1 MKFNGKSLRTVADRL
16 MQTKFQ
22 HGWQWVVEFSGNGVN
37 PPPDF
42 EIYAKSIE
50 HGGATIEYEEK
61 QIGANQINS
70 PIYKTVGSITLMI
83 RDREDGVCEAFF
95 KKLSERVVNYDGT
108 VNLPAQYLFTMKMY
122 RIMDNDQRV
131 LDKTWTVSMGEY
143 GSFTRSNEEVN
154 SFVTFPAVF
163 KKYQALGKE

>member
-1 MKFNGKSLRTVADRL
+1 MKFNGKALKNIAAKL

-22 HGWQWVVEFSGNGVN
+22 QGWQWVVEFSGKGVN

-50 HGGATIEYEEK
+50 HGGFTIEYEEK

-70 PIYKTVGSITLMI
+70 PLYKTVGEITLMI
-83 RDREDGVCEAFF
+83 RDREDGVCEKFF
-95 KKLSERVVNYDGT
+95 EALAKRVVNNDGT
-108 VNLPAQYLFTMKMY
+108 VNLPAEYLFTMKMY
-122 RIMDNDQRV
+122 RLMDNDSRV

-143 GSFTRSNEEVN
+143 GGFTRTTEEVN

-163 KKYQALGKE
+163 KKYQALN